1 MRIYIDGAPC
11 AVADWAAQTLAAVG
25 HDLVQSPERA
35 PEAVDLRIVVDLTR
49 LSRSDES
56 SPGSSAPPSLILVDR
71 QQLPIAADALRLAAD
86 CLVLPAASESLIT
99 RVERLAS
106 LASERRRLDEAE
118 QRIHRF
124 RLRQDKDH
132 AAIHHVFSNAMRESW
147 LDCSLVR
154 HHLAP
159 MSRFNGDLLLVAPGP
174 SGGLYLMLG
183 DFTGHGLG
191 AAIGS
196 LPTSRAFFA
205 MARKACSVAEMAREI
220 NQTLVQLL
228 PVDMFLCASLVQLH
242 PQGNQLTSWNGGLH
256 AGQIYTP
263 QGQLQVELPAD
274 KLALGILPDA
284 AFDDSVHRQYLEPDR
299 LLYLYTDGLSEVT
312 NASGE
317 QFGEERVRQALAK
330 QARAPQGEGL
340 HEVIAAVDAFR
351 HGAPEDDLSIVE
363 LRCDACPPEA

>member
-1 MRIYIDGAPC
+1 MRIYIDGGAS

-25 HDLVQSPERA
+25 HELVQA
-35 PEAVDLRIVVDLTR
+35 PAPASQAFDLQIVFNVAQ
-49 LSRSDES
+49 LSGPDAPQRD
-56 SPGSSAPPSLILVDR
+56 PTAPPSLLLVDR
-71 QQLPIAADALRLAAD
+71 QQLPVAADALRAAAD
-86 CLVLPAASESLIT
+86 CLVLPAASESLIA
-99 RVERLAS
+99 RVDRLAA
-106 LASERRRLDEAE
+106 LANERRRLDEAE

-124 RLRQDKDH
+124 RLSQDRDH

-147 LDCSLVR
+147 LDCSLLR

-174 SGGLYLMLG
+174 SGGVYLMLG

-220 NQTLVQLL
+220 NLTLIQLL

-242 PQGNQLTSWNGGLH
+242 PKGDQLISWNGGLH
-256 AGQIYTP
+256 AGQIYS
-263 QGQLQVELPAD
+263 QEGQLQVELPAD

-284 AFDDSVHRQYLEPDR
+284 AFDDRVHRQRLTPDS
-299 LLYLYTDGLSEVT
+299 LLYLYTDGLSEAT

-317 QFGEERVRQALAK
+317 LFGEERVRQSLAK
-330 QARAPQGEGL
+330 QARAREGSGL

-363 LRCDACPPEA
+363 LRCAPCPSQR